1 MTIGDYPLYVT
12 RCDYDQK
19 DSATVDS
26 EPFSYSCL
34 ILVKTQLDENG
45 NVSSI
50 TELGRAICNDICCSD
65 CLIKSSCKDQKL
77 GQSKAIM
84 LYVKDNFPEIYI

>member
-1 MTIGDYPLYVT
+1 MQIGDYPLYFKI
-12 RCDYDQK
+12 CNYGDDIEL
-19 DSATVDS
+19 DA

-34 ILVKTQLDENG
+34 VIRKEVHDDEG
-45 NVSSI
+45 NIASI
-50 TELGRAICNDICCSD
+50 SEFSNAICNDICCSD
-65 CLIKSSCKDQKL
+65 CLVKPSCKDQKL